1 MRHLISFSEFDED
14 EEDGEVVDGNI
25 MPFDTS
31 TSEALETWEG
41 HSDVTVALAVVPGS
55 QFTCFTGTKVQI
67 LTPVAADIYGHYI
80 VPSLLALLV
89 PKYT

>member
-1 MRHLISFSEFDED
+1 MRL
-14 EEDGEVVDGNI
+14 
-25 MPFDTS
+25 
-31 TSEALETWEG
+31 LR
-41 HSDVTVALAVVPGS
+41 VPAARS

-89 PKYT
+89 QRYT